1 MLNLGARNLRKM
13 LLPDLKYN
21 PYYIVTPRYVG
32 TSAGVRVLHLLCHL
46 LCARGYRAYIVC
58 IDPHN
63 GPAVSSDLNTPIL
76 TAVMIKDHIK
86 QGLAPILIY
95 PEVIQGNPYDANC
108 VVRYVLNTPGF
119 LAGDK
124 VFDQNEMVWAFSNV
138 LRSQC
143 ESCEGV
149 LHMPVIDQRVFYE
162 DVGRQRSGSAYYVA
176 KYTDHHGQVEFG
188 IPADSIRITRSKKDS
203 QTPEEMAEIFRSVEV
218 LYVFENTAVAT
229 EAVLCGCPVIFMPN
243 PYLDKPLALEE
254 LGWDGYAWG
263 ASEEEVA
270 RARSTVAKAQDNY
283 QRTIEE
289 FENQFV
295 SFIEKTQD
303 KAKSFPPQSFK
314 KLEEVVA
321 LAYNDEMLKV
331 ALKKH
336 KKIKLRHIFAVLKTI
351 IKLVP
356 LALRNEVKK
365 GVHKVKKAKK
375 N

>member
-1 MLNLGARNLRKM
+1 M
-13 LLPDLKYN
+13 LLPN
-21 PYYIVTPRYVG
+21 WGSHPYYIVAPRYVQ
-32 TSAGVRVLHLLCHL
+32 TSAGIRVLHLLCHL
-46 LCARGYRAYIVC
+46 LRARGYRAYIVC
-58 IDPHN
+58 IDRHE
-63 GPAVSSDLNTPIL
+63 GPEVSSNLNTPIL
-76 TAVMIKDHIK
+76 TNVVIEDHIK
-86 QGLAPILIY
+86 QGLVPILIY
-95 PEVIQGNPYDANC
+95 SEVIQGNPYDANC

-124 VFDQNEMVWAFSNV
+124 VFDHNEMVWAFSNV
-138 LRSQC
+138 LASQC

-149 LHMPVIDQRVFYE
+149 LHMPVIDQYVFYE

-203 QTPEEMAEIFRSVEV
+203 QTPEEMAEILRSVEV

-243 PYLDKPLALEE
+243 PYLEKPLALEE

-270 RARSTVAKAQDNY
+270 RARSTVAKGQDNY
-283 QRTIEE
+283 KRTIEE

-303 KAKSFPPQSFK
+303 KVKNSPPQSFE
-314 KLEEVVA
+314 KLKAVTA
-321 LAYNDEMLKV
+321 PAYDYVMIKT
-331 ALKKH
+331 ALKNH
-336 KKIKLRHIFAVLKTI
+336 KKIKLRHIFAILKLI
-351 IKLVP
+351 IKSVP
-356 LALRNEVKK
+356 RALRNEVKK
-365 GVHKVKKAKK
+365 GVYKFKKAKK